1 MITRIRGIVESIGQ
15 DNIELTLGHV
25 TVQVQIPQ
33 SNLQDL
39 GVIGDEVH
47 LYTYVLIKDEK
58 ISIYGFKLQESL
70 TIFQLLINVSGV
82 GPKSALNIV
91 SDLSPEALAMAI
103 TSGNSE
109 SINKIRGIGQKT
121 ADRIILELKS
131 KLQKQSQFKS
141 SDFNSMDADVVAAL
155 GALGY
160 SLAEINKALSGIAT
174 SNSESLDERIRK
186 TLQKIGNR

>member
-15 DNIELTLGHV
+15 DNIELTLGYV
-25 TVQVQIPQ
+25 TVQIQIPT

-39 GVIGDEVH
+39 GGIGDEVT
-47 LYTYVLIKDEK
+47 LYTYMLVKDEK

-70 TIFQLLINVSGV
+70 TIFQLLIDVSGV

-109 SINKIRGIGQKT
+109 SINKI
-121 ADRIILELKS
+121 
-131 KLQKQSQFKS
+131 
-141 SDFNSMDADVVAAL
+141 
-155 GALGY
+155 
-160 SLAEINKALSGIAT
+160 
-174 SNSESLDERIRK
+174 
-186 TLQKIGNR
+186 